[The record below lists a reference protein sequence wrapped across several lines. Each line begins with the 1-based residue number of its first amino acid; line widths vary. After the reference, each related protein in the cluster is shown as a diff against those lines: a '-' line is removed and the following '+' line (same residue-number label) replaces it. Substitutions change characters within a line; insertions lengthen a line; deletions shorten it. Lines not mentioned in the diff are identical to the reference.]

1 MDSVRPRCHEYTRVQ
16 YGWKG
21 VDRTWQDDFLRSR
34 ESRGVEWNPMDGGW
48 RGWQYDGLT
57 WTGLGTAVIDASGL
71 CVQWNGTTWLVGG
84 RGTTNTLAYST
95 DGIAWS
101 GLGLDIEVRDIQWT
115 TNQWLAL
122 GESSSGNHVKYT
134 TVKSGQSG
142 WTNASNQPFSTR
154 ANGAFWNGQTTVA
167 VGQGGNSIATS
178 TDGGITWTGLGTTVF
193 SVKGNGVAWN
203 DVRWIATGESE
214 ATQSEATTIAY
225 SNDGTTW
232 YQAPNNTMFSEGY
245 GIGTNPKVGPTPI
258 ASAITLN
265 NRDKVCVNTPRYY
278 DSDLADDT
286 TMVFN
291 LEV

>member
-1 MDSVRPRCHEYTRVQ
+1 MDT
-16 YGWKG
+16 
-21 VDRTWQDDFLRSR
+21 
-34 ESRGVEWNPMDGGW
+34 
-48 RGWQYDGLT
+48 
-57 WTGLGTAVIDASGL
+57 
-71 CVQWNGTTWLVGG
+71 
-84 RGTTNTLAYST
+84 
-95 DGIAWS
+95 
-101 GLGLDIEVRDIQWT
+101 EVRDVQWT
-115 TNQWLAL
+115 TNQWLTL

-142 WTNASNQPFSTR
+142 WTNASNQPFTTR

-203 DVRWIATGESE
+203 DVRWIATGES
-214 ATQSEATTIAY
+214 ATTIAY

-232 YQAPNNTMFSEGY
+232 YQAPNNTIFSEGY